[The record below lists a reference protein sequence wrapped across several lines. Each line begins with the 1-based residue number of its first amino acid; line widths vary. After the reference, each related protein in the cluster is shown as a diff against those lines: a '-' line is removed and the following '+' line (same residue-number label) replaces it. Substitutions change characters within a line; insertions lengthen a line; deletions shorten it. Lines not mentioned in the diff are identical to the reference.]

1 MKVFDIR
8 SIGRKIKLG
17 LIVAILP
24 LLFAIIISLI
34 VSIQNNRAYNEV
46 CQTILITNHI
56 ENVINEHI
64 PTLVRQLAIERE
76 NIYENSKEVHEILE
90 RDLKFL
96 SQSITEENK
105 ESRKYLESIEGL
117 IGTYF
122 GHIKAIAENKQM
134 SMAEVSAKYDEI
146 KKTAEFINNQVD
158 NLINSQLTYSEYIM
172 EHINKKFQMM
182 IIIFTSII
190 IGAISISVIYSIYL
204 SNKITQ
210 SFKKLTKGAITIGTG
225 DLTGDD
231 IIIDSD
237 DELKILADSFNQMK
251 NNIKN
256 IGMRV
261 HEVCSNLAV
270 LAEQLNKSIEQ
281 FANGSRQ
288 IAEATE
294 ETAKGAEDQ
303 VIHANISTKI
313 AESVHKELRK
323 IAARSQQ
330 IIKLSDCSNVLTQE
344 GMASIHN
351 FIQKIDGINV
361 VMKRIALQMD
371 GLNKKSCEI
380 ETSIQS
386 IGQIAEQT
394 NLLALNASIEAVRAG
409 EAGKGFSVVASEVKK
424 LAEETEKVTKGV
436 IYAISGIRSE
446 TMSISETIAE
456 GMKEVSNAVCFIK
469 DADDSFKNI
478 EASNE
483 TVYKEVK
490 EISKSIDDLLQNVDK
505 LSKAS
510 KEITHIAELVAASS
524 EEVAASTQEQSESL
538 REMVLNSNTLTKQAE
553 ALEETIK
560 YLKIV

>member
-344 GMASIHN
+344 GMGSIHN

>member
-105 ESRKYLESIEGL
+105 ESRKYLEGIEGL

-261 HEVCSNLAV
+261 HEACSNLAV

-313 AESVHKELRK
+313 AESVHKELLK